1 MDFRRL
7 QTHPDGDGKG
17 GALMDG
23 EQRKDAVLE
32 YHETANAAV
41 VVRGRRAFLAALLTK
56 GEATAD
62 DVYAAVDLP
71 AGVDPRCL
79 GAVPKGFVRAGIVR
93 AAGFVESARPE
104 RNAGIIR
111 RWELVDRGGAERWL
125 AENSDLSELA
135 SHEKTRQLELPGV
148 A

>member
-1 MDFRRL
+1 MNGQQRR
-7 QTHPDGDGKG
+7 
-17 GALMDG
+17 
-23 EQRKDAVLE
+23 DAVLD
-32 YHETANAAV
+32 YHDTANAGV
-41 VVRGRRAFLAALLTK
+41 LVCGRRAFLAALLAK

-79 GAVPKGFVRAGIVR
+79 GAVPKPLVRAGIVR

-125 AENSDLSELA
+125 AEHSELSEPA
-135 SHEKTRQLELPGV
+135 AHEKTRQPELPGMG
-148 A
+148 